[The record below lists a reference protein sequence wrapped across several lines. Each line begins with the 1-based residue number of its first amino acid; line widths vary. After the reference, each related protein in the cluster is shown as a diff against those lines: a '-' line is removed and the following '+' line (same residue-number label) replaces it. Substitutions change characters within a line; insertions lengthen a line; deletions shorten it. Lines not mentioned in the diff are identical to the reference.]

1 MSRHSTVGAWLIV
14 ALSWGCSSEG
24 NGTTPPPGTSGAGG
38 GVTTGGAAGS
48 ATVAGSAGSAT
59 GGTATAGSGTGGV
72 GGSGGAAGGA
82 SDCTAALPASVF
94 CKPLDPLPLSIKGTG
109 LFPAAPDFTQHAAS
123 MLEYAPDPPLWSDG
137 MEKQRFLVLP
147 AGKQIDNTDRKRWV
161 FPDGT
166 LFVKTFFDD
175 SGPQGA
181 PRPIETRLIRLV
193 KASNYEF
200 FIYQWNADGSDAT
213 LVMNDLEGDINAEIP
228 VAITIKR
235 TVNGQPFMLNGGQP
249 FMHSLPSRDACDQCH
264 SQNGMVTQ
272 TFIGFDELRLNSK
285 FKADAAKTQLQ
296 TFADAGVFSQ
306 PLPADP
312 ATITDASNDGGRL
325 LRVKRFLFGNCVTCH
340 NGNGQVDFHPDV
352 LVANTVGKPTEAQ
365 SVMPPAGWLRVVPGD
380 PAKSVLYV
388 QMQRTMIPPPEG
400 ANNRLRPM
408 PPVGLADVAV
418 EQSSL
423 KDVADWITSLPPN

>member
-1 MSRHSTVGAWLIV
+1 MSRLSAVGGPILIALAW
-14 ALSWGCSSEG
+14 ACSSEG
-24 NGTTPPPGTSGAGG
+24 NGATPSPGASGAGG
-38 GVTTGGAAGS
+38 SATTTGGAAGS
-48 ATVAGSAGSAT
+48 AGSAGNAMAGATMT
-59 GGTATAGSGTGGV
+59 GGAAGT
-72 GGSGGAAGGA
+72 GGSGGAAGST

-94 CKPLDPLPLSIKGTG
+94 CQPLGPLPLSIKGTG

-137 MEKQRFLVLP
+137 MEKQRFLLLP
-147 AGKQIDNTDRKRWV
+147 VGKKIDNTDRKRWV

-235 TVNGQPFMLNGGQP
+235 NVNGQPFMLNGGQP

-264 SQNGMVTQ
+264 SQNGMVAQ

-285 FKADAAKTQLQ
+285 FKADSAKTQLQ
-296 TFADAGVFSQ
+296 AFADAGVFSQ

-388 QMQRTMIPPPEG
+388 QMQRTNLPPPEG

-423 KDVADWITSLPPN
+423 KDVADWITSLPAN

>member
-1 MSRHSTVGAWLIV
+1 VRRHSAVGGWLIV
-14 ALSWGCSSEG
+14 ALTWGCSSEG
-24 NGTTPPPGTSGAGG
+24 DGTTPLPGASGAGG
-38 GVTTGGAAGS
+38 SVATGGSAGA
-48 ATVAGSAGSAT
+48 ATVAGSAGSAS

-72 GGSGGAAGGA
+72 SGSGGAGNA

-94 CKPLDPLPLSIKGTG
+94 CQPLGPLPLSIKGTG

-147 AGKQIDNTDRKRWV
+147 TGKKIDNTDRKGWV

-181 PRPIETRLIRLV
+181 PHPIETRLIRLV

-235 TVNGQPFMLNGGQP
+235 NVNGQPFMLNGGQP

-264 SQNGMVTQ
+264 SQNGMVAQ

-418 EQSSL
+418 EQTSL